1 MVTNN
6 NISKRKYKIV
16 GFENGNYFNLCT
28 TIGQLLSNS
37 SNDTELLYT
46 IQELYIDDILDLKVN
61 ETICIKSSRDSL
73 FGSDAVVCRVS

>member
-1 MVTNN
+1 M
-6 NISKRKYKIV
+6 SKRKYKIV
-16 GFENGNYFNLCT
+16 GFENGNYFNLIT

-37 SNDTELLYT
+37 NNDTLFK
-46 IQELYIDDILDLKVN
+46 ICILDLKIN

>member
-6 NISKRKYKIV
+6 NTSKRKYKIV
-16 GFENGNYFNLCT
+16 GFENGNHFSINA

-61 ETICIKSSRDSL
+61 ETICIKSSDSL